1 MSDKRTTIAIID
13 SDDLLQA
20 QLQVLIGAAGLTA
33 SLFKSAEEYLNSHTS
48 LLVNCTVLDVPLP
61 GMSGLDLQFRLAKAK
76 RETPLVFLTAQN
88 DVRTSVRAMKAG
100 AVDFLT
106 KPFIDE
112 ELLDAVKRGV
122 ERDRSARLQRRTLD
136 VLCGRLTSLSPRERE
151 TMALLSSGQGP
162 KQIAARLGI
171 CTHTA
176 RVHSSRLM
184 AKMGARSIADL
195 VRMVDR
201 LGIRVT
207 GDALSSTQMPITG
220 RPPRSADSIGSSD
233 IGRRPRATG
242 PHTRSDLSRHCR

>member
-1 MSDKRTTIAIID
+1 MINNRTTIAIVDTDD
-13 SDDLLQA
+13 SLQSRLQLL
-20 QLQVLIGAAGLTA
+20 LGAAGLTA
-33 SLFKSAEEYLNSHTS
+33 RPFRSAEEYLNRNASH
-48 LLVNCTVLDVPLP
+48 LVNCAVLDVQLP
-61 GMSGLDLQFRLAKAK
+61 GMSGLDLQFRLAKTR
-76 RETPLVFLTAQN
+76 RETPLVFLTAHN

-106 KPFIDE
+106 KPFKDE
-112 ELLDAVKRGV
+112 ELLDAVRCGI
-122 ERDRSARLQRRTLD
+122 ERDRAARLQRRTLD

-162 KQIAARLGI
+162 KEIAGHLGV

-201 LGIRVT
+201 LGICVT
-207 GDALSSTQMPITG
+207 HDASSAQMPIST
-220 RPPRSADSIGSSD
+220 RPLPTRMTDC
-233 IGRRPRATG
+233 G
-242 PHTRSDLSRHCR
+242 PFVGKLPVAR

>member
-1 MSDKRTTIAIID
+1 MVGDMINNRTTIAIID
-13 SDDLLQA
+13 SDDSLQSRLQFLL
-20 QLQVLIGAAGLTA
+20 GAVGLTA
-33 SLFKSAEEYLNSHTS
+33 RPFKSAEEYLNRNASQP
-48 LLVNCTVLDVPLP
+48 VNCAVLDVRLP
-61 GMSGLDLQFRLAKAK
+61 GMSGLDLQFRLAKIR
-76 RETPLVFLTAQN
+76 RETPLVFLTAHN

-106 KPFIDE
+106 KPFKDE
-112 ELLDAVKRGV
+112 EVLDAVRCGV
-122 ERDRSARLQRRTLD
+122 DRDRAARSQRRHLD

-162 KQIAARLGI
+162 KQIAGHLGI

-201 LGIRVT
+201 LGFCVT
-207 GDALSSTQMPITG
+207 HDASSTQMPINT
-220 RPPRSADSIGSSD
+220 RPLPTQMTDC
-233 IGRRPRATG
+233 G
-242 PHTRSDLSRHCR
+242 PIAGKLPVTR